1 MEVQMKRKLFPFA
14 IACLLLAQSNAL
26 PQSQSNPLP
35 RYEVA
40 AEFSTLGRNSF
51 SGSRNELG
59 GGGRFTFN
67 LNEIF
72 ALEGAA
78 YIYPR
83 QCFAC
88 SENGAMSE
96 AVAGVK
102 IGKRF
107 NSWGVFGKVRPGLVS
122 FSKGKTDITV
132 TNPTLPSFDVKQDSL
147 TSFATDVGA
156 VLEFYPSPRIVTR
169 FDAGDTI
176 VFFRRQRQDVVIF
189 DPAGQLQVFPITR
202 PARTDHNFQFNAS
215 VGFRF

>member
-1 MEVQMKRKLFPFA
+1 MEVQMKRNLFPFA
-14 IACLLLAQSNAL
+14 IACLLLVQSNAL
-26 PQSQSNPLP
+26 SQSQSKPLL

-40 AEFSTLGRNSF
+40 AEFSSLGRDAVTGTRS
-51 SGSRNELG
+51 ELG
-59 GGGRFTFN
+59 AGGRFTFN

-78 YIYPR
+78 YIYPH
-83 QCFAC
+83 QCFNC
-88 SENGAMSE
+88 RENGVMSE

-107 NSWGVFGKVRPGLVS
+107 NSWGLFGKARPGLVS
-122 FSKGKTDITV
+122 FSKGKTDVTV

-176 VFFRRQRQDVVIF
+176 VFFRRQRQDILIF

-202 PARTDHNFQFNAS
+202 PARTDHHFQFNAS